1 MKIEKVDSLRD
12 VWSYGAK
19 AFNPLLDEA
28 VFLHKERGV

>member
-19 AFNPLLDEA
+19 VFTPLLDEA
-28 VFLHKERGV
+28 DVFV